1 MSEQKWQET
10 LSEEEYR
17 VCRNAGTERPFTGA
31 LLDEAREGTYVC
43 KCCGADL
50 FSSQTKFDAG
60 CGWPSFFQPIEDFM
74 HHEFLVSLIT
84 GLVNFK
90 DYHLVIDQKTVK
102 DIINCQFSFK
112 EMSDILIESLFKSTT
127 PARIVANFFEIFTFA
142 SSSCW
147 AKAPRTFLD

>member
-60 CGWPSFFQPIEDFM
+60 CGWPSFFFSN
-74 HHEFLVSLIT
+74 L
-84 GLVNFK
+84 
-90 DYHLVIDQKTVK
+90 KTTMLAT
-102 DIINCQFSFK
+102 
-112 EMSDILIESLFKSTT
+112 EMTIRT
-127 PARIVANFFEIFTFA
+127 ACIV
-142 SSSCW
+142 
-147 AKAPRTFLD
+147 